1 MLVTLA
7 VSVPW
12 VWGIS
17 ARDYRAGPAAGGR
30 HHGEVVSGRL
40 TSAST
45 LRGVWAVSR
54 AGYPAPGG
62 RKRITSRAE
71 LEQVALGLFDRRGF
85 EGTTVDDIARAAG
98 IGRRTFFRYFASKN
112 DVPWGGFE
120 ERLERMRA
128 RLAACPP
135 QVPLAEAIRLGVVT
149 FHETGPGEEGWH
161 RRRLELILRVPALQ
175 AHATL
180 RYADWRRVIAE
191 FVAGRTGQPPDALL
205 PVTLGYAV
213 QGLSVAACEQ
223 WLAGADP
230 DLGALIDAA
239 TRGLA
244 GAFAVT

>member
-1 MLVTLA
+1 
-7 VSVPW
+7 
-12 VWGIS
+12 
-17 ARDYRAGPAAGGR
+17 
-30 HHGEVVSGRL
+30 
-40 TSAST
+40 
-45 LRGVWAVSR
+45 VSR
-54 AGYPAPGG
+54 EGYPAPGG

-71 LEQVALGLFDRRGF
+71 LEQVALGLFDRQGF

-128 RLAACPP
+128 RLAGCPP
-135 QVPLAEAIRLGVVT
+135 QVPLAEAIRLGVLT
-149 FHETGPGEEGWH
+149 FHETGPGGEGWH

-180 RYADWRRVIAE
+180 RYAAWRRVIAE

-230 DLGALIDAA
+230 DLGRLIDAA
-239 TRGLA
+239 VHGLA
-244 GAFAVT
+244 GVFATAGRRR